1 MPKVTFVFEDDKLS
15 WATQAWADMDAED
28 QALARKAWA
37 AAEDEEKREPSECGE
52 LCENAA
58 IRQRMQ
64 QYMLHKLKW
73 THRELHD
80 ALVTAGMSIPLR
92 PSLANYFA
100 ALRVQFADPQAG
112 FLPQCFHSHTKK
124 KMQDILRIFR
134 PVGWSR
140 WARCCGES
148 ALDAPSRQSGRVRR
162 ARRRAH
168 GRLRATPAR
177 SKQ

>member
-37 AAEDEEKREPSECGE
+37 AAEDEEKRKPSECGE

-73 THRELHD
+73 THP
-80 ALVTAGMSIPLR
+80 VVVPLSR
-92 PSLANYFA
+92 GCPVVVPCLSRGCPVSVP
-100 ALRVQFADPQAG
+100 RVVP
-112 FLPQCFHSHTKK
+112 
-124 KMQDILRIFR
+124 
-134 PVGWSR
+134 
-140 WARCCGES
+140 
-148 ALDAPSRQSGRVRR
+148 
-162 ARRRAH
+162 
-168 GRLRATPAR
+168 
-177 SKQ
+177 